1 MICRAVGGCML
12 LQSVERVQAIAS
24 FPQGELD
31 VRIDK
36 RSDQL
41 QIVRELSLRVEP
53 SCASQQGGPRDSGGD

>member
-1 MICRAVGGCML
+1 ML
-12 LQSVERVQAIAS
+12 LQSVERVQAITS
-24 FPQGELD
+24 FPQGDLD

-53 SCASQQGGPRDSGGD
+53 SCASQQGWPRDSGGD